1 MNVLILTPDAVGSTL
16 LQRLITIYMQFHDF
30 DRPVINLH
38 ELTNGLERYY
48 SPDFGREIVSKK
60 RVINWGYY
68 QSLQTIVELLA
79 GVDHYKVSRLAQYH
93 IRYRQDPL
101 SHQIPFYQYLDQN
114 FFVIAC
120 RRHNVFEHA
129 LSMTLN
135 SITKKLNVYHWAE
148 KRDAFM
154 DIYKKKIELDVTALK
169 QVLESYKSYLDWSA
183 NHFNVSSYFYYDEH
197 LDHIERWILGLPI
210 FQYQPAQIT
219 WAEKFGLDLAT
230 WNRCHNLTAD
240 LGAVALENYRSQ
252 EMLLSNDTGKQQPSG
267 PDAVQTI
274 LANNISSSHAIV
286 NHLPGARQQYLLRHR
301 TDYQTAVTAIEQMQK
316 LDIIPSPPP
325 IKKQTLEEKRFV
337 IRNFDQCLDT
347 YNDWATENPSISS
360 ILTAHDIDRM
370 IAKENSFWTAS
381 SSADVAAGSAQNAQQ
396 LVYQS
401 DDRL

>member
-16 LQRLITIYMQFHDF
+16 LQRLITIYMQFHEF

-60 RVINWGYY
+60 RVENWGYY
-68 QSLQTIVELLA
+68 QSLQAIVELLA

-93 IRYRQDPL
+93 IRQRQDPL

-148 KRDAFM
+148 KRDTFL
-154 DIYKKKIELDVTALK
+154 DIYKKKIDLDVAAMG

-197 LDHIERWILGLPI
+197 LDHIERWILDLPI
-210 FQYQPAQIT
+210 FQQQVAQIT

-240 LGAVALENYRSQ
+240 LGAVALENSRSQ
-252 EMLLSNDTGKQQPSG
+252 ELLLSNDVGVREQPGS
-267 PDAVQTI
+267 DAAHEI
-274 LANNISSSHAIV
+274 LDDSISSSHAIV

-301 TDYQTAVTAIEQMQK
+301 NGYHTAVTAIEHMQK

-337 IRNFDQCLDT
+337 IRNFDQCLDN
-347 YNDWATENPSISS
+347 YNDWAIKNPSISS
-360 ILTAHDIDRM
+360 VLTADDIDDM
-370 IAKENSFWTAS
+370 IARENLFWTATS
-381 SSADVAAGSAQNAQQ
+381 NRDVAAGPAQNAQL